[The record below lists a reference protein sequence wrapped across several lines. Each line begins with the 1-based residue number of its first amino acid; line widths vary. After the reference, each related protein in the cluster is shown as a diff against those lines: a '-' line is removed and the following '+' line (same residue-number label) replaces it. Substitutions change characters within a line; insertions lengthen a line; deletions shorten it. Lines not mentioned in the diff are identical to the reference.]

1 MSRVAVVV
9 PIREGAY
16 EAAKGLVESGPP
28 FRLEDTP
35 LDGHCV
41 YLTEHEAVFVFEG
54 PDAHAIVEQLI
65 GEASLWQ
72 AANEWR
78 ACLDGKPR
86 VADTAFAWRKDE
98 PPPLHV
104 PGL

>member
-9 PIREGAY
+9 PIKPGMY
-16 EAAKGLVESGPP
+16 EAAKSLVESGPP

-35 LDGHCV
+35 LEGHCV

-54 PDAHAIVEQLI
+54 PDARSAVEHLV
-65 GEASLWQ
+65 GDWQ
-72 AANEWR
+72 AATAWR
-78 ACLDGKPR
+78 DCLAGKPR
-86 VADTAFAWRKDE
+86 VADIAFAWHKGGPD
-98 PPPLHV
+98 PLHV